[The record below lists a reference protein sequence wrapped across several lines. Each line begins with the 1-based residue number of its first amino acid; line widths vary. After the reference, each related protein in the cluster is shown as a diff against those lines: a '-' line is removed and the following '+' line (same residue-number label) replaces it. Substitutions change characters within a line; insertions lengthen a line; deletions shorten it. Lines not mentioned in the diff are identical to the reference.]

1 METIQVSSSLCLP
14 FSRLSVINTLGKGTF
29 GSVQL
34 VKEKTKGGI
43 AALKTIPKESISKY
57 MIENQ
62 KQGEKRNEEDK
73 MLGTQALKEITVMK
87 RVCTGKCSG
96 IPRYVGDRE
105 DKDNYYILMD
115 SVKGKSL
122 RTIVNEMGPFTDIKT
137 IRTILA
143 QILSTISF
151 IHSKNVLHRDLSDN
165 NILIQPNGIVKII
178 DFGCAT
184 VFDPNEIPECS
195 PYTEYPEV
203 DPDDI
208 NKKNIIGTLDFLAP
222 EVLVDGCF
230 SEKSDIWSFGVL
242 LFFMVTGHYPFS
254 DDEIDD
260 VYETMYNIL
269 ENTVIFYDADEI
281 YEPLYD
287 LFCLCCNPD
296 INARATVEELKNHE
310 FFEEI
315 DWSIITLPKSKRK
328 PNLSIHTSLLKNNA
342 NAALVNSNNNGPNQI
357 YIASPT
363 YLNSP
368 IRINSPSCLNSPITN
383 GFNTPPL
390 EKSTETPPLP
400 TEINVPMV
408 NSVLTKPTKQIGTP
422 ARKSPMIRAATP
434 VTTSVLSPPMVRVAS
449 PVTINSS
456 MEVKRESNIFSP
468 KASKYSFSNNN
479 VNKLESL
486 INKALHI
493 NNNDV
498 NNNSVT
504 NNESNGNINS
514 ISISNSY
521 NNSNITQEQINVS
534 NPNKINSTITTS
546 SINST
551 MTNTNTNTSTSSNAT
566 FINNDNNFI
575 NMNQSFNNTIHSYS
589 NSYTNCHINSNHNTN
604 YNYSSNPVHSYNT
617 SNSIINNII
626 PKKPTI
632 DLNKTNFFDEDYI
645 SRTIYPSTHYSP
657 NNLNESSSHHSPLD
671 RSSNHHENNSKSG
684 YYSKS
689 ALTIE
694 PIHPQHYYFMN
705 NPHFN
710 SSSPHQNNYNRP
722 STYKNNR
729 NNNNNNPNKF
739 YEKEILKTN
748 NHNYNNKYKSN
759 NKYKNNNKYKYNTYN
774 NNSNKYISDVNH
786 KNNNFNYNKRINHN
800 NNNNNNK
807 SESSHEAF
815 HEKYLNSINSP
826 SSHQHQHQR
835 TYSYGSTFSDDDNRS
850 CCTLTNESEREN
862 DDVDQSSFIEDNT
875 FIMNQDVD
883 LNDTTS
889 AYESPNPNPNIIK
902 TWDSKTS
909 YLNILN

>member
-479 VNKLESL
+479 
-486 INKALHI
+486 
-493 NNNDV
+493 
-498 NNNSVT
+498 
-504 NNESNGNINS
+504 
-514 ISISNSY
+514 
-521 NNSNITQEQINVS
+521 
-534 NPNKINSTITTS
+534 INSTITTS

-671 RSSNHHENNSKSG
+671 RSSNHHENN
-684 YYSKS
+684 
-689 ALTIE
+689 T
-694 PIHPQHYYFMN
+694 
-705 NPHFN
+705 
-710 SSSPHQNNYNRP
+710 
-722 STYKNNR
+722 
-729 NNNNNNPNKF
+729 
-739 YEKEILKTN
+739 
-748 NHNYNNKYKSN
+748 
-759 NKYKNNNKYKYNTYN
+759 
-774 NNSNKYISDVNH
+774 
-786 KNNNFNYNKRINHN
+786 
-800 NNNNNNK
+800 
-807 SESSHEAF
+807 F